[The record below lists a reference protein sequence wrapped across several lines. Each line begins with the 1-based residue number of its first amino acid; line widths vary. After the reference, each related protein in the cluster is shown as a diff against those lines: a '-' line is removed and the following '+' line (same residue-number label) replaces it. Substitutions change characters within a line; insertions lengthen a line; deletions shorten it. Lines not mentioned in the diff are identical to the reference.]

1 MISSIGFVFLLGDV
15 LVFSLFLP
23 GWYITQEHPDR
34 SPARLR
40 RRLLVLAALI
50 SGLPIISA
58 IFWDHLGLPTDSG
71 WWVSILLF
79 LLANVTTLLM
89 LPLVSHISR
98 GHPVGIVAAVGGF
111 GLLVA
116 MEIIAPPAI
125 TLIKIY
131 SQEASVNPQT
141 LQPDSCDQT
150 VEPIFAHISDLHIT
164 ERQST
169 RDGKQPGNGKL
180 TPLLQRLNERRPPFL
195 IISGDITDEGTA
207 TQWRLVEQ
215 LFRPLHPE
223 TKVLVSTGNHDLNY
237 FFGTDPEEH
246 PWTWFG
252 LRPLVGIDAEPRI
265 FRAAEFQ
272 ARHLDQVHTSAGELL
287 RNVTTD
293 VPNESNLDRFQ
304 LQIGECALSCVS
316 NVGGGGDPRDAKLQI
331 ASCPSFCA
339 HDLDSIRF
347 HYFHDLSQSFP
358 LYYYDEVS
366 NTAFISMTT
375 SMADS
380 TEVGR
385 NAIGLSGKDQ
395 IKNLKAVLDL
405 LPSTVKYIVLIQH
418 HPLLWSGVPGFPRFH
433 LADVLR
439 PKKAVDAFYT
449 SPWFLAVFLHND
461 IAEGAQIYTL
471 LQSEVA
477 KRPGSVA
484 LVVFGHRHERSL
496 SRIGS
501 ITFEEAP
508 NLATE
513 EQDNYGFYLVGKKAN
528 ALSVS
533 WCEIGGK

>member
-1 MISSIGFVFLLGDV
+1 VISSIGFVFLLGDV
-15 LVFSLFLP
+15 LIFSLFFP
-23 GWYITQEHPDR
+23 GWFITHEHPDR
-34 SPARLR
+34 DPARLR

-50 SGLPIISA
+50 SGFPIISV
-58 IFWDHLGLPTDSG
+58 IFWDHLGLPTDAG
-71 WWVSILLF
+71 WWVGILLF
-79 LLANVTTLLM
+79 LFANITTLLM
-89 LPLVSHISR
+89 IPLVSYISR
-98 GHPVGIVAAVGGF
+98 GHAAGIVAAVGGF
-111 GLLVA
+111 VLLVA
-116 MEIIAPPAI
+116 VEIIAPPAI

-131 SQEASVNPQT
+131 SQEALVNPQT
-141 LQPDSCDQT
+141 LQPDSCDDQT

-180 TPLLQRLNERRPPFL
+180 TPLLQRVNERRPPFL

-207 TQWRLVEQ
+207 TQWRIVEQ
-215 LFRPLHPE
+215 LFRPLHSK

-237 FFGTDPEEH
+237 FFGSDPEEH

-287 RNVTTD
+287 RDVTTD
-293 VPNESNLDRFQ
+293 VPNESNLDHFQ
-304 LQIGECALSCVS
+304 RQIGECALSCVS
-316 NVGGGGDPRDAKLQI
+316 NVGVDPGDVKLQI
-331 ASCPSFCA
+331 ASCPGSCA

-366 NTAFISMTT
+366 LTAFISMTT
-375 SMADS
+375 SMAES

-385 NAIGLSGKDQ
+385 NAIGLSGEDQ

-405 LPSTVKYIVLIQH
+405 LPSSVRYIVLIQH
-418 HPLLWSGVPGFPRFH
+418 HPLLWSGVPGLPRFPV
-433 LADVLR
+433 ADLLH

-461 IAEGAQIYTL
+461 IAEGAEIYAL
-471 LQSEVA
+471 LQSELA
-477 KRPGSVA
+477 KRPGTAA

-496 SRIGS
+496 SRIGP

-513 EQDNYGFYLVGKKAN
+513 EKGNYGFYLVGKKAN
-528 ALSVS
+528 ALSIS